1 MTQKNKTGRLH
12 RLSAWAMTICVTA
25 VFAVFALSSTAGAA
39 SAQNADAALQR
50 FGVRGNVA
58 CSTYGNNPNGFMANV
73 NGKVY
78 ILDLKNNRIASIEN
92 PEAVFKDLDKE
103 NSKKK
108 GLFITQFLIH
118 NDSYDKDHQFG
129 EWRGSHHLIP
139 MYILVDYDTY
149 GNMIPADR
157 LFSGEGAAP
166 GHYHGNITEQKNIDL
181 AALFV
186 KEVLPFVR
194 KGGFVGKMTPEWPA
208 NAPGYI
214 TANEVNIRT
223 GPGETYESLG
233 VFFKDDYVTLLNK
246 ITAAD
251 GDSWY
256 EVKYYNKQYG
266 WIQGW
271 VNGNYIREGKRF

>member
-1 MTQKNKTGRLH
+1 M
-12 RLSAWAMTICVTA
+12 
-25 VFAVFALSSTAGAA
+25 
-39 SAQNADAALQR
+39 
-50 FGVRGNVA
+50 
-58 CSTYGNNPNGFMANV
+58 
-73 NGKVY
+73 
-78 ILDLKNNRIASIEN
+78 
-92 PEAVFKDLDKE
+92 
-103 NSKKK
+103 
-108 GLFITQFLIH
+108 
-118 NDSYDKDHQFG
+118 
-129 EWRGSHHLIP
+129 
-139 MYILVDYDTY
+139 
-149 GNMIPADR
+149 
-157 LFSGEGAAP
+157 
-166 GHYHGNITEQKNIDL
+166 DL

-186 KEVLPFVR
+186 NEIMPFVR
-194 KGGFVGKMTPEWPA
+194 KGGFVGRMTPEWPA

>member
-1 MTQKNKTGRLH
+1 MTKENKTGGFN
-12 RLSAWAMTICVTA
+12 RLSALVMTICMTA
-25 VFAVFALSSTAGAA
+25 VFAVFILISTAGTA
-39 SAQNADAALQR
+39 SAQNAESELQR
-50 FGVRGNVA
+50 FGVRGNVT
-58 CSTYGNNPNGFMANV
+58 CSTYGYNPNGFMANV

-78 ILDLKNNRIASIEN
+78 IIDLKNNRIASIEN

-118 NDSYDKDHQFG
+118 NDSYDKDHHYG

-139 MYILVDYDTY
+139 MYILVDYDKS
-149 GNMIPADR
+149 GNMVPADR

-166 GHYHGNITEQKNIDL
+166 GHYHGDIREQKNIDL

-186 KEVLPFVR
+186 NEIMPFVR
-194 KGGFVGKMTPEWPA
+194 KGGFAGEMTPEWPA

-223 GPGETYESLG
+223 GPGENYRSLG